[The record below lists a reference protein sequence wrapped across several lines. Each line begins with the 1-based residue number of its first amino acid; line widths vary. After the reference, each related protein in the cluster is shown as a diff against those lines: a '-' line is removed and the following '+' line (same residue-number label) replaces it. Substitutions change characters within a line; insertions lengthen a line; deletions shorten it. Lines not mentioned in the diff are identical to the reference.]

1 MLRCPCDNDI
11 KRLLIYLLHY
21 LFHYL
26 LHYVYTAFIAS
37 LTAYPSAIVI
47 LLYFSSALRFN
58 IFSSTKFAKA
68 VSSKFLSF
76 NSLFPNYSIASTS
89 NSPLSFLLPLYL
101 IASTS
106 FSPFLYLFPLI
117 IPTSFLAFS
126 LGGYGSVF
134 KAWDLLT
141 CTTVAVKL
149 IDLEGKYG

>member
-106 FSPFLYLFPLI
+106 LTLSPYYPYLFSRI
-117 IPTSFLAFS
+117 FS
-126 LGGYGSVF
+126 RGLRLCFQSMGPPHLHYSSSE
-134 KAWDLLT
+134 T
-141 CTTVAVKL
+141 
-149 IDLEGKYG
+149 Y